1 MKHSYVLGVKQ
12 RGGFYE
18 GGENMKKKK
27 LFALFL
33 AVTVAF
39 TSLAGC
45 GGSDE
50 QKDSKETKA
59 KTEAAKEETKA
70 DAGEETKATDTQE
83 TKGAEQKEAKALKV
97 YQISVM
103 SGGAA
108 WGQDE
113 KGFMEACAEL
123 GWEGQYLAPSA
134 ANTASEMVN
143 LTETAI
149 TNGADIIMPCVTDPD
164 TFADVLDRARERGII
179 VIGLAAGDEE
189 RCDAMIGTDPSNL
202 GKNAAEALVK
212 AVPEDEEI
220 NVCTM
225 QTLLTNTGQ
234 NDQRQAFEDRLKE
247 LRPDANV
254 VSYEECD
261 SSATKAV
268 DKLSALYLAH
278 PELNGVVSF
287 DSYAGLGG
295 AAFVE
300 EKGLQDSFH
309 VIGIDDAPEILRA
322 IQNGTMDCT
331 VAQMWH
337 DIGYQSCYLAKT
349 IYEGGDYQYDN
360 GIGTSIIFAEDV
372 DSWVE
377 TYGID
382 MSE

>member
-1 MKHSYVLGVKQ
+1 M
-12 RGGFYE
+12 R
-18 GGENMKKKK
+18 NKK
-27 LFALFL
+27 FL
-33 AVTVAF
+33 AFILAAALAF
-39 TSLAGC
+39 QALAGC
-45 GGSDE
+45 GGSGD
-50 QKDSKETKA
+50 KAETKA
-59 KTEAAKEETKA
+59 PTEAAKEETKA
-70 DAGEETKATDTQE
+70 AAGETSGQE
-83 TKGAEQKEAKALKV
+83 KKEATGLKV

-113 KGFMEACAEL
+113 KGFNEACAEL

-134 ANTASEMVN
+134 ANTASDMVN

-149 TNGADIIMPCVTDPD
+149 TNGADIIMPCVIDPD
-164 TFADVLDRARERGII
+164 TFADVLDRAKERGIV
-179 VIGLAAGDEE
+179 VIGLAAGDPD
-189 RCDAMIGTDPSNL
+189 RCDAMIGTDPVDL
-202 GKNAAEALVK
+202 GRNAAEALVK
-212 AVPEDEEI
+212 AVAEDEEI

-234 NDQRQAFEDRLKE
+234 NDQRQAFEERLKE
-247 LRPDANV
+247 LRPDANI

-261 SSATKAV
+261 SSATKAA

-300 EKGLQDSFH
+300 EKSLQDSFH

-349 IYEGGDYQYDN
+349 IYEGGDYEYDN

-372 DSWVE
+372 DNWVE